1 MSEWQETRH
10 SPPGI
15 RNRRRGGGWGCWL
28 GGRETA
34 GCVCLG
40 GGGIEPKNPIVETVN
55 MRC

>member
-15 RNRRRGGGWGCWL
+15 RDKGGWVL
-28 GGRETA
+28 VGRTRDSWM
-34 GCVCLG
+34 CMVG

-55 MRC
+55 TRC